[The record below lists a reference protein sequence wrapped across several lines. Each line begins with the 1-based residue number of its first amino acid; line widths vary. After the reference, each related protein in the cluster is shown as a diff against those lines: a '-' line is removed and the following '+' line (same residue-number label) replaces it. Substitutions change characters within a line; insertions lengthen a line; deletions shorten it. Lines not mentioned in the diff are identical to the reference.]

1 MVIILGLEA
10 FNVRVQWEPA
20 QNHDLGQAI
29 EATYQLISTPISLNL
44 KLTLNRIRYSTG
56 VYWCDLAW
64 VLVEDHSHIV

>member
-44 KLTLNRIRYSTG
+44 KLTLTDGYKSNQI
-56 VYWCDLAW
+56 
-64 VLVEDHSHIV
+64 